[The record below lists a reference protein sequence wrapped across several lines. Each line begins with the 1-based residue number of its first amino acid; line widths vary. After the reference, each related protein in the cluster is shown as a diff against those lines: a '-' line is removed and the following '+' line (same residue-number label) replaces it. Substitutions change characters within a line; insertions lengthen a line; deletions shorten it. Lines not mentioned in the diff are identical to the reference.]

1 MRNTKLI
8 FVEGLPGL
16 GKTTTASKIASRLQS
31 NAIPVNFLMEKQPA
45 HPLNVGG
52 DLHPAGDTPGKVFFH
67 RYTPD
72 SFVEESIKRWKE
84 FAATAIQ
91 AQVVNVLDSYPFQN
105 SIRVLMQMDATNQLM
120 SDYASQVESLVL
132 PMQPVLI
139 YFNQPDMSLALS
151 QMREISALR
160 GQEWTDYVT
169 ELVTSCPYA
178 EARHLTG
185 FDGVLAFLSD
195 YKDLLDS
202 LLRQSRIPRLILENC
217 HSHWDACHAQIATF
231 LELST

>member
-16 GKTTTASKIASRLQS
+16 GKTTTASKIASRLRS
-31 NAIPVNFLMEKQPA
+31 NAIPVNLLLEKQPE

-52 DLHPAGDTPGKVFFH
+52 DLHPAGNTPGQAFFH
-67 RYTPD
+67 LYTPD

-84 FAATAIQ
+84 FVATAIQ
-91 AQVVNVLDSYPFQN
+91 AQSVNVLDSYPFQN
-105 SIRVLMQMDATNQLM
+105 SIRVLMQMDSTNQLM
-120 SDYASQVESLVL
+120 SDYANQVETLVMPL
-132 PMQPVLI
+132 QPVLF
-139 YFNQPDMSLALS
+139 YFNQPDMALAFS

-160 GQEWTDYVT
+160 GQEWTEYVT
-169 ELVTSCPYA
+169 QLVTSCPYA
-178 EARHLTG
+178 EARHLAG
-185 FDGVLAFLSD
+185 FSGVLAFLSA

-217 HSHWDACHAQIATF
+217 HANWDACYMQITNF